1 MNRTS
6 LPAPEQKE
14 HARHGEQLFPLQ
26 KYITTLDDLHPSVS
40 AHWHEEAEFTR
51 ILSGSGTYQIQLQHY
66 DVAAGDLLFIPPA
79 LLHAITVT
87 PREKLCTE
95 TYVFHMH
102 FLGASTADICSV
114 QYLTPLATAK
124 LIPPFFFDARHPLH
138 DALDDLFN
146 DMDTLHDD
154 AAQGYE
160 LLLKADFL
168 RLIALLLPC
177 CNAADEDTRLH
188 MEYTAKLKTVLEY
201 IDAPL
206 CGGAF
211 HRRSG
216 FPVLFQRVSFH
227 AVFQALHGYLL
238 LKLHQKPASGEGC
251 RAARAGRASPTG
263 RLPVRR
269 LPQPVLLL
277 PGIPEK
283 IRRDSGEFS
292 RSRCPGEVGF
302 IIGNIIPARSS
313 GAESLKQNA
322 RVSSLPLSAIHS
334 VSLPRLNNPRMCP
347 TNPQTMSGLPSS
359 TKHTSSQ
366 T

>member
-51 ILSGSGTYQIQLQHY
+51 ILSGSCTYQIQLQHY

-87 PREKLCTE
+87 PREALRTE

-102 FLGASTADICSV
+102 FLGASAADICSV

-124 LIPPFFFDARHPLH
+124 LIPPFFFDTRHPLH
-138 DALDDLFN
+138 AALDDLFN
-146 DMDTLHDD
+146 DMDALHD
-154 AAQGYE
+154 AATPGYE

-177 CNAADEDTRLH
+177 CSAADEDTRLH

-201 IDAPL
+201 IDAHYTEELSIADLASL
-206 CGGAF
+206 CYFSEYHFMRFFKRFMGT
-211 HRRSG
+211 SC
-216 FPVLFQRVSFH
+216 LNYIKN
-227 AVFQALHGYLL
+227 L
-238 LKLHQKPASGEGC
+238 
-251 RAARAGRASPTG
+251 
-263 RLPVRR
+263 RL
-269 LPQPVLLL
+269 
-277 PGIPEK
+277 
-283 IRRDSGEFS
+283 
-292 RSRCPGEVGF
+292 
-302 IIGNIIPARSS
+302 
-313 GAESLKQNA
+313 
-322 RVSSLPLSAIHS
+322 
-334 VSLPRLNNPRMCP
+334 
-347 TNPQTMSGLPSS
+347 
-359 TKHTSSQ
+359 
-366 T
+366 

>member
-87 PREKLCTE
+87 PREALRTE

-102 FLGASTADICSV
+102 FLGASAADICSV

-124 LIPPFFFDARHPLH
+124 LIPPFFFDTRHPLH
-138 DALDDLFN
+138 AALGDLFDDMDAL
-146 DMDTLHDD
+146 HD
-154 AAQGYE
+154 AAAPGYE

-177 CNAADEDTRLH
+177 CSAADEDTRLH

-201 IDAPL
+201 IDAHYAEEL
-206 CGGAF
+206 SISAVV
-211 HRRSG
+211 
-216 FPVLFQRVSFH
+216 FPVLFQ
-227 AVFQALHGYLL
+227 
-238 LKLHQKPASGEGC
+238 
-251 RAARAGRASPTG
+251 
-263 RLPVRR
+263 
-269 LPQPVLLL
+269 
-277 PGIPEK
+277 
-283 IRRDSGEFS
+283 
-292 RSRCPGEVGF
+292 
-302 IIGNIIPARSS
+302 
-313 GAESLKQNA
+313 
-322 RVSSLPLSAIHS
+322 
-334 VSLPRLNNPRMCP
+334 
-347 TNPQTMSGLPSS
+347 
-359 TKHTSSQ
+359 
-366 T
+366 

>member
-1 MNRTS
+1 M
-6 LPAPEQKE
+6 
-14 HARHGEQLFPLQ
+14 
-26 KYITTLDDLHPSVS
+26 
-40 AHWHEEAEFTR
+40 
-51 ILSGSGTYQIQLQHY
+51 
-66 DVAAGDLLFIPPA
+66 
-79 LLHAITVT
+79 T

-201 IDAPL
+201 IDAHYAEELSIADLAFL
-206 CGGAF
+206 CYFSEYHFMRFFKRFMGTSCLNYIKNLRLEKAAELLGQD
-211 HRRSG
+211 G
-216 FPVLFQRVSFH
+216 FPH
-227 AVFQALHGYLL
+227 WTPPCP
-238 LKLHQKPASGEGC
+238 PASTTC
-251 RAARAGRASPTG
+251 PTSTG
-263 RLPVRR
+263 NS
-269 LPQPVLLL
+269 
-277 PGIPEK
+277 GK
-283 IRRDSGEFS
+283 IRRDSGEFP
-292 RSRCPGEVGF
+292 RSRCPGEIGF
-302 IIGNIIPARSS
+302 IIGNIIPERSS
-313 GAESLKQNA
+313 GTESLKQNA

-334 VSLPRLNNPRMCP
+334 VSLPRLNTPRMCLRLADTFAECSKP
-347 TNPQTMSGLPSS
+347 GKTRIIAVVESGWVRKSVFVIRLRPAASLRNVIVCYKS
-359 TKHTSSQ
+359 P
-366 T
+366 

>member
-138 DALDDLFN
+138 AALDDLFN
-146 DMDTLHDD
+146 DMDALHD
-154 AAQGYE
+154 AATPGYE

-177 CNAADEDTRLH
+177 CSAADEDTRLH

-201 IDAPL
+201 IDAHYAEELSIADLASLCYFSEYHFMRFFKRFMGTSCLNYIKNLRLEKAAELLGQDGLTPL
-206 CGGAF
+206 DT
-211 HRRSG
+211 S
-216 FPVLFQRVSFH
+216 
-227 AVFQALHGYLL
+227 
-238 LKLHQKPASGEGC
+238 
-251 RAARAGRASPTG
+251 
-263 RLPVRR
+263 
-269 LPQPVLLL
+269 
-277 PGIPEK
+277 
-283 IRRDSGEFS
+283 
-292 RSRCPGEVGF
+292 
-302 IIGNIIPARSS
+302 
-313 GAESLKQNA
+313 
-322 RVSSLPLSAIHS
+322 LSAGFHNLS
-334 VSLPRLNNPRMCP
+334 YFYREFRKKYGVTPGNFRGAGARE
-347 TNPQTMSGLPSS
+347 
-359 TKHTSSQ
+359 K
-366 T
+366 